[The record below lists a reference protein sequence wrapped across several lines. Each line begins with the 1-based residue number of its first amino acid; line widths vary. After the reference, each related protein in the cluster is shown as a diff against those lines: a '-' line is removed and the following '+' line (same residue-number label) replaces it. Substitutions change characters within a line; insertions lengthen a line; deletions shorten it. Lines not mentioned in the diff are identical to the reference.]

1 MAKRTNEELLRD
13 ILSHVGGVE
22 NIQTA
27 TNCMTRLRIQTKD
40 DSKVDLEQ
48 LKDVEG
54 VMGVVDADTL
64 QIVVGPG
71 TAKKVAD
78 LLIEKH
84 NIMEDT
90 SPQSAPAV
98 TTDWQTN
105 KKDMKGNQSKGGNKK
120 ALETIANIFIPM
132 IPAIIA
138 AGLFQGFSS
147 LIGQMM
153 VEEAIAGQFW
163 EATQTFFALIGNSF
177 LGYFAIYTGVNA
189 AKVFGATEAL
199 GGMLGAMSIAA
210 PLITLA
216 TQFNLYDA
224 DQPLNSILTTGK
236 GGIIGV
242 IIGVWILAQI
252 EKRVRKMVPDVL
264 DIMVTPLITLL
275 IAGLIMV
282 FIVMPLSG
290 VVSDWLVTFLN
301 LFIGSESKI
310 VNVLSGYI
318 LAAAF
323 LPMVLLGLHHG
334 LIPIYA
340 IQLETLG
347 GVSLFPVLAMAG
359 AGQVGAAIAIY
370 MIAKKMGHTRMKS
383 IITGALPAGILGIG
397 EPLIYGVTLPLGKP
411 FITAGLGAGFGGAY
425 VMMMGVTAGAWGP
438 SGWVALPLMQ
448 GISSMIHFG
457 IGLIISYVAG
467 FIITRLVIKEDDL
480 RNVA

>member
-1 MAKRTNEELLRD
+1 MAKRTNEELLQD
-13 ILSHVGGVE
+13 ILRHVGGIE
-22 NIQTA
+22 NIQSA
-27 TNCMTRLRIQTKD
+27 TNCMTRLRIQPKD
-40 DSKVDLEQ
+40 NRKVDLEQ

-78 LLIEKH
+78 LLISKH

-98 TTDWQTN
+98 TEDWEAN
-105 KKDMKGNQSKGGNKK
+105 KKDIKGNQPTGGGKK
-120 ALETIANIFIPM
+120 TLETIANIFIPM

-147 LIGQMM
+147 LIGTMIG
-153 VEEAIAGQFW
+153 EGTINGQFW

-210 PLITLA
+210 PLVTLA
-216 TQFNLYDA
+216 TQFNLYDV
-224 DQPLNSILTTGK
+224 DEPLNSILTTGK

-252 EKRVRKMVPDVL
+252 EKRVRRMIPDVL

-282 FIVMPLSG
+282 FIVMPVSG

-301 LFIGSESKI
+301 IFIGSESKI
-310 VNVLSGYI
+310 VSILSGYV

-383 IITGALPAGILGIG
+383 IITGGLPAGILGIG

-448 GISSMIHFG
+448 GTSSMIHFG
-457 IGLIISYVAG
+457 IGLLISYVAG

-480 RNVA
+480 RNVD